1 MPPSELHIALPSWV
15 DEVVDWD
22 RLYASDDDRM
32 QLAITLSRE
41 NVLRETGGPFGAA
54 VFDGAGR
61 LVSVGMNLVVVQ
73 CNSTLHAEM
82 VALMMAEHLVG
93 SHSLRDPPHEIATSC
108 DPCAMCLGSIL
119 WSGVRRVL
127 CGADR
132 EDARAL
138 GFDEGPV
145 FDESY
150 GYLEDRGIR
159 TTRGIL
165 QAEARAVLELY
176 RARGGPIYNG

>member
-1 MPPSELHIALPSWV
+1 MPPFELHIALPAWV

-22 RLYASDDDRM
+22 RLYRSDDDRM
-32 QLAITLSRE
+32 RLAIALSSE
-41 NVLRETGGPFGAA
+41 NVVRETGGPFGSA
-54 VFDGAGR
+54 VFDDAGR
-61 LVSVGMNLVVVQ
+61 VVSVGVNLVVAL

-82 VALMMAEHLVG
+82 VALMMAEQRVG
-93 SHSLRDPPHEIATSC
+93 FHSLRDPPHEIATSC

-119 WSGVRRVL
+119 WSGVRRVV

-150 GYLEDRGIR
+150 GYLEDRGIQA
-159 TTRGIL
+159 TRGVL
-165 QAEARAVLELY
+165 RDEARSVLQLY
-176 RARGGPIYNG
+176 RGRGGPIYNG